1 MTRKLPVAVILAISL
16 LTGCGAAGTVSSV
29 SSPASRPASQAP
41 APQPQQTLAPVG
53 DLPGWHQVFVEN
65 FSTPAPLGSFPGK
78 AYPDCSVYSGFRD
91 SSGLGMY
98 EPAKVLSVHDG
109 LLDWH
114 LWTDDGQPLAG
125 AVVPDNY
132 SGQIYGRYS
141 VRFRSGNAPG
151 YGFAFLLWPDDNN
164 PDEGEIDY
172 PETSLAPGSTVN
184 AYVHVIGSDPGKN
197 YYRFRTDVSADTGFH
212 IATIEW
218 QPGRITF
225 ILDGKII
232 GVATKDV
239 PSTPFHWVLQ
249 AGANYSLPAPG
260 ISGHIYVDWVTIY
273 SYEGAR

>member
-1 MTRKLPVAVILAISL
+1 
-16 LTGCGAAGTVSSV
+16 
-29 SSPASRPASQAP
+29 
-41 APQPQQTLAPVG
+41 
-53 DLPGWHQVFVEN
+53 
-65 FSTPAPLGSFPGK
+65 
-78 AYPDCSVYSGFRD
+78 
-91 SSGLGMY
+91 MY

-151 YGFAFLLWPDDNN
+151 YGFAFLLWPNDNN

-184 AYVHVIGSDPGKN
+184 AYVHVIGSDPGQN

-249 AGANYSLPAPG
+249 AGANYSLSSARCIRAHIRRLGDYLQLRRSKMMKDSTSRTPANPPRDRAARLPRSAPCTPSASPVTPLGPRTARAPRSRACSRVVKPG
-260 ISGHIYVDWVTIY
+260 SHH
-273 SYEGAR
+273 ARAW